1 MCVFYKMF
9 TNRLTFSKN
18 DFILFEIYTKAA
30 IKIDLILMTAITNL
44 YAFVLYMRYKK
55 YGAPIMATTIPAGT
69 PDGCK
74 MTFPNV
80 SENTSK
86 MHQLKSL

>member
-1 MCVFYKMF
+1 MSSIKCSQIDLPFLKMISSC
-9 TNRLTFSKN
+9 LKY
-18 DFILFEIYTKAA
+18 IKAA

>member
-1 MCVFYKMF
+1 
-9 TNRLTFSKN
+9 
-18 DFILFEIYTKAA
+18 
-30 IKIDLILMTAITNL
+30 
-44 YAFVLYMRYKK
+44 MRYKK

-86 MHQLKSL
+86 NAPTKIAIGKKS